1 MKRNKL
7 RLIGLTGGIGTG
19 KSTVSNMLIEKG
31 YAVID
36 SDKISRE
43 VVEPQKPAYNKITQ
57 EFGKSIINEDKT
69 INRKALGKLI
79 FNDDQARK
87 KLNSIIHPYILN
99 QTLKIIGDLS
109 KSNDIIFLDIPLL
122 FEEYQLFTEYGIE
135 FDEIWLIYTTKN
147 TQIKRLMDRD
157 KISKEEALKKIAAQ
171 IDINEKKTRSSKIID
186 NGGDLRELKLKIEK
200 ALNEII

>member
-7 RLIGLTGGIGTG
+7 RLIGLTGGIATG

>member
-7 RLIGLTGGIGTG
+7 KLIGLTGGIATG
-19 KSTVSNMLIEKG
+19 KSTVSNMLIDKG

-36 SDKISRE
+36 SDKIARE
-43 VVEPQKPAYNKITQ
+43 VVEPQKPAYNKIAE
-57 EFGKSIINEDKT
+57 EFGQDIINKDRT
-69 INRKALGKLI
+69 IDRKALGMLI

-87 KLNSIIHPYILN
+87 KLNSIVHPHILDE
-99 QTLKIIGDLS
+99 TLKAIEDLS

-122 FEEYQLFTEYGIE
+122 FEEYQLFTQYGIE
-135 FDEIWLIYTTKN
+135 FDEIWLIYTTRD

-157 KISKEEALKKIAAQ
+157 KTSKEEALKKIEAQ
-171 IDINEKKTRSSKIID
+171 IDINEKKKRSSKIIE
-186 NGGDLRELKLKIEK
+186 NEGDLIELRLKIEK

>member
-7 RLIGLTGGIGTG
+7 RLIGLTGGIATG
-19 KSTVSNMLIEKG
+19 KSTVSNMLIDKG

-135 FDEIWLIYTTKN
+135 FDEIWLIYTTRN